1 MTAIIPWEKL
11 QSDGNTY
18 RFQGGEHGGIPIT
31 FFLVL
36 ASPGRGPRLHRHPYE
51 EVFVVQQGQAT
62 FTNGDNTMAVSGGSI
77 VVAPA
82 SIPHKFIN
90 SGEEPL
96 QMINIHPSQQEI
108 TEWLE
113 G

>member
-1 MTAIIPWEKL
+1 MTSIIPWEKL
-11 QSDGNTY
+11 QIGGDTY
-18 RFQGGEHGGIPIT
+18 RFQGGEHGGVATT
-31 FFLVL
+31 FFLVH
-36 ASPGRGPRLHRHPYE
+36 ASPGGGPRLHRHPYE

-62 FTNGDNTMAVSGGSI
+62 FTIGDTTRAVSGGHI
-77 VVAPA
+77 VIGPA
-82 SIPHKFIN
+82 NIPHKFIN
-90 SGEEPL
+90 SGEETL